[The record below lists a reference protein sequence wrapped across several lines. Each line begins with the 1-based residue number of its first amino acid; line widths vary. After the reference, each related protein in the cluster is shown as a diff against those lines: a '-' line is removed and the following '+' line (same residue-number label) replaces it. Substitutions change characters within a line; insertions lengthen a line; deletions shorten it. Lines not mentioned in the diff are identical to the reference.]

1 MTAANDLSPYGRHA
15 PHGLVARVLRL
26 TRQRR
31 TSWLGR
37 RFGFVC
43 RAAGIALLRGRPQD
57 IDALGARMRLYPAHN
72 VSEKNL
78 LFTPHLFDPEERDLI
93 ASRITDGFTFV
104 DIGAN
109 VGGYSLFVAA
119 LAGSHAHILAVEP
132 QPEIFERLVYN
143 VRQNPFGS
151 IKALECAVAD
161 QDGDITMFLDPRNS
175 GESSMRF
182 VDLRGH
188 GKSVR
193 VASKTLATILGEER
207 LERLDA
213 LKVDVEG
220 AEDLVL
226 DPFFRTVPR
235 HLWPRLL
242 IIDNGSA
249 QATAIVAAL
258 GGGEVYRKL
267 LQTRSNDIFERT
279 G

>member
-15 PHGLVARVLRL
+15 PHGLIARVLRL
-26 TRQRR
+26 TRRR
-31 TSWLGR
+31 RDSWLGR

-43 RAAGIALLRGRPQD
+43 RAAGLALLRGQPQD
-57 IDALGARMRLYPAHN
+57 VDAFGARMRLYPAHN

-78 LFTPHLFDPEERDLI
+78 LFTPHLFDPDERELL
-93 ASRITDGFTFV
+93 ASRITEGFTFV
-104 DIGAN
+104 DVGAN

-119 LAGSHAHILAVEP
+119 LAGPDARILAVEP
-132 QPEIFERLVYN
+132 QPEIFERLIYN
-143 VRQNPFGS
+143 IRQNPFGS

-161 QDGDITMFLDPRNS
+161 QDGDITMFLDPKNS

-182 VDLRGH
+182 VNLRDQGV
-188 GKSVR
+188 SVR
-193 VASKTLATILGEER
+193 AAGKTLATILAEER

-226 DPFFRTVPR
+226 DPFFRDAPR
-235 HLWPRLL
+235 RLWPRLL
-242 IIDNGSA
+242 IVDNASA
-249 QATAIVAAL
+249 QAVAMVAAL
-258 GGGEVYRKL
+258 ADGTAYRSL
-267 LQTRSNDIFERT
+267 LRTRSNDIFERI

>member
-15 PHGLVARVLRL
+15 PQGLVARVLRL
-26 TRQRR
+26 TRRRR

-43 RAAGIALLRGRPQD
+43 RAAGIALLRGHPQD
-57 IDALGARMRLYPAHN
+57 VDALGARMRLYPAHN

-78 LFTPHLFDPEERDLI
+78 LFTPHLFDPEERELL
-93 ASRITDGFTFV
+93 ATRIGDGFTFV

-109 VGGYSLFVAA
+109 VGGYSLFAAA
-119 LAGSHAHILAVEP
+119 LAGSHARILAIEP

-161 QDGDITMFLDPRNS
+161 QDGDITMFLDPANS
-175 GESSMRF
+175 GEASMRF
-182 VDLRGH
+182 VNVREQ

-193 VASKTLATILGEER
+193 VASKTLATVLAEER
-207 LERLDA
+207 LDRLDV

-226 DPFFRTVPR
+226 GPFFRDVPTP
-235 HLWPRLL
+235 LWPKLL
-242 IIDNGSA
+242 IVDNA
-249 QATAIVAAL
+249 AIQTGAL
-258 GGGEVYRKL
+258 VEGLGAYRKL
-267 LQTRSNDIFERT
+267 LRTRSNDIFERVA
-279 G
+279 